1 MKRFVFALTS
11 ILLLA
16 LASMP
21 PRARGQTVPDAA
33 VQEAISGTWSL
44 ATREPDARGLIERAI
59 DRAIDGMLP
68 FVRGMAQGEL
78 RARTPI
84 DHDVAIHVAPERIE
98 VRLGV
103 NAFATEPGRPRRMPV
118 PGYAGETV
126 EVVHVVRAGRLEQI
140 FSTEQ
145 GRRWNVFAPSADGG
159 RLVLDVTMS
168 GALLPAP
175 VQYRLEYRRVD

>member
-1 MKRFVFALTS
+1 MKRFAFAMTT
-11 ILLLA
+11 ILLLS
-16 LASMP
+16 LASAP
-21 PRARGQTVPDAA
+21 PRARGQSVPDAA
-33 VQEAISGTWSL
+33 VDHAISGAWSL

-84 DHDVAIHVAPERIE
+84 DRDLAIHVAPERIE
-98 VRLGV
+98 VRLGD
-103 NAFATEPGRPRRMPV
+103 NAFATVPGRPRRMPV
-118 PGYAGETV
+118 PGFAGETV
-126 EVVHVVRAGRLEQI
+126 EVVHLVRSGRLEQI
-140 FSTEQ
+140 FSTDQ
-145 GRRWNVFAPSADGG
+145 GRRWNVFAPSTDGE
-159 RLVLDVTMS
+159 RLTLDVTMS